1 MSDLKLVVFDCDGVM
16 FDSRG
21 ANLHFYN
28 QVRTHFG
35 HPVMDEEE
43 LDYVHI
49 HHVVDSVNHIMRHWP
64 TDLAA
69 AHEYRK
75 SLDYKAFIP
84 QMTIEPDLVE
94 FLELITPT
102 CRTAISTNRTT
113 TMALLLDLF
122 NLRKYFELVV
132 TAMDVANPKPHPEAL
147 HKILAHFGMQP
158 GEGVFIGDS
167 LVDAAHAQ
175 AVGMRLIA
183 FKNPTLPA
191 DYHVNSFMEIT
202 RLPLMACFTA
212 GKKAA
217 ERRVNARSTS
227 GLARTVE

>member
-1 MSDLKLVVFDCDGVM
+1 MSELKLVVFDCDGVM

-28 QVRTHFG
+28 QVRTQFG
-35 HPVMDEEE
+35 HPEMDEEE

-64 TDLAA
+64 DDVAA
-69 AHEYRK
+69 AHQYRQ
-75 SLDYKAFIP
+75 SLDYKEYIRF
-84 QMTIEPDLVE
+84 MTIEPDLVE
-94 FLELITPT
+94 FLQLITPT

-122 NLRKYFELVV
+122 HLRQYFELVV

-147 HKILAHFGMQP
+147 HKILAHFGLP
-158 GEGVFIGDS
+158 PEEAVFIGDS
-167 LVDAAHAQ
+167 VVDAAHAR

-183 FKNPTLPA
+183 FKNPALPA

-202 RLPLMACFTA
+202 QLPVMACF
-212 GKKAA
+212 KANRA
-217 ERRVNARSTS
+217 YTR
-227 GLARTVE
+227 

>member
-64 TDLAA
+64 DDVAA
-69 AHEYRK
+69 AHQYRQG
-75 SLDYKAFIP
+75 LDYKEYIRF
-84 QMTIEPDLVE
+84 MTIEPDLVE
-94 FLELITPT
+94 FLQLITPT

-113 TMALLLDLF
+113 TMALLLDIF
-122 NLRKYFELVV
+122 HLRQYFEMVV
-132 TAMDVANPKPHPEAL
+132 TAMDVAHPKPHPEAL
-147 HKILAHFGMQP
+147 ERILANFGLQAA
-158 GEGVFIGDS
+158 EGIFIGDS
-167 LVDAAHAQ
+167 VVDAAHAQ
-175 AVGMRLIA
+175 AVGMPLIA
-183 FKNPTLPA
+183 FKNPALPA

-202 RLPLMACFTA
+202 RLPVMA
-212 GKKAA
+212 GLRERLKA
-217 ERRVNARSTS
+217 E
-227 GLARTVE
+227 G